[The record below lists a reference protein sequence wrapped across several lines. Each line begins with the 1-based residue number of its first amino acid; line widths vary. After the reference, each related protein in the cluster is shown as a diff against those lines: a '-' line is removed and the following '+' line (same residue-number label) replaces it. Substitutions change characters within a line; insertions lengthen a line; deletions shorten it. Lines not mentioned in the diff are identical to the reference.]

1 MAIDH
6 SNMRLGKR
14 PRRHDSRTLKL
25 ARYLTSTLPPA
36 PSRVDYTRG
45 VTDWGMML
53 NDQLGCCTIA
63 AAAHAVQA
71 WTVNSGQEITI
82 PDSAVLGAYEK
93 WCGYNP
99 ADAATDQGGIE
110 LDVLNNWRQQAF
122 DGHGLDAYVA
132 VDLEDRNSKLDTR
145 NSAVLPRVS
154 NDDFRISAVA
164 TAIWLFGGA
173 YIGVELPLTAR
184 NQDVW
189 DEPANPGPD
198 DEPGSWGGHA
208 VYLVAYDFRNSGLGP
223 RVSGF
228 GKEDSE
234 SPIPNSGPRTLSP
247 GTRTPSP
254 GTRVPNSESR
264 IRELEPRVPSPEPP
278 TLTCITWGQLKKMT
292 WAWFH
297 EYCSEAYALV
307 SKDWLCATGEAP
319 SGFDLATLEQ
329 DLKAVTCP

>member
-189 DEPANPGPD
+189 DVPANPGPD

-234 SPIPNSGPRTLSP
+234 SPIPNSGPRTPSPEFRIPNP

-254 GTRVPNSESR
+254 ESRTPNSDLHHLGSTQEDDLGVVSR
-264 IRELEPRVPSPEPP
+264 ILLGSLRAGLQGLAVRNRRS
-278 TLTCITWGQLKKMT
+278 
-292 WAWFH
+292 
-297 EYCSEAYALV
+297 ALGIRLGDV
-307 SKDWLCATGEAP
+307 GARPKSCHLSLVIGHL
-319 SGFDLATLEQ
+319 SLVIGL
-329 DLKAVTCP
+329 